1 MERRWLIITY
11 PTRPAKRDVAWYEK
25 SCNTAPTCAV
35 SPSPNLT
42 LFTFSQSSSSA
53 TVQITLSIYNM
64 LQTLQQHQ
72 ASSYYI
78 VNNQQTLVN
87 MAKLSVRSSKR
98 SVSDIVKFKFVEK
111 LQKRLLP
118 GRSKEASVSNSTYV
132 PEDVKEGHF
141 AVIAEGGEEH
151 KRFVLPLT
159 CLSNP
164 KFLKLLE
171 QAEEEYGFDHEG
183 AVTIPCRPSDLERIL
198 AHQWHHQPT
207 QTSSPYRK
215 SIVF

>member
-1 MERRWLIITY
+1 
-11 PTRPAKRDVAWYEK
+11 
-25 SCNTAPTCAV
+25 
-35 SPSPNLT
+35 
-42 LFTFSQSSSSA
+42 
-53 TVQITLSIYNM
+53 
-64 LQTLQQHQ
+64 
-72 ASSYYI
+72 
-78 VNNQQTLVN
+78 

-118 GRSKEASVSNSTYV
+118 GRSKEGSVSNSTYV

-151 KRFVLPLT
+151 KRFVLPLS

-164 KFLKLLE
+164 TFLKLLE

-183 AVTIPCRPSDLERIL
+183 AVTIPCRPSDLEKIL
-198 AHQWHHQPT
+198 AHQWHHQGT
-207 QTSSPYRK
+207 QTSGSRKTHRK